1 MVALAIAAL
10 VTSGWS
16 AGEGGAAY
24 QRAEKQCAAA
34 ARSFGPVALPP
45 GERGLKKLKHVDPA
59 FPSSS
64 GKHGGTGDWR
74 GVVLVGPDGKVKG
87 LWSFAE
93 PEFQPAWPEGVSAI
107 TDAIRRWEYSP
118 ALMNGEPQPVCLTVV
133 AEIHWR
139 TE

>member
-1 MVALAIAAL
+1 MVAVALAVL
-10 VTSGWS
+10 VTSSLS

-24 QRAEKQCAAA
+24 QRAEKQCAVA
-34 ARSFGPVALPP
+34 ARRFGPVALPP

-64 GKHGGTGDWR
+64 EKHAGMGDWR

-87 LWSFAE
+87 LWPFAE
-93 PEFQPAWPEGVSAI
+93 PEIKPAWPEGTSAI
-107 TDAIRRWEYSP
+107 TDAIRKWEYAP
-118 ALMNGEPQPVCLTVV
+118 ALLNGKPQPVCLTVV
-133 AEIHWR
+133 VHIHWM